1 MVVMSWKLL
10 DSQTVFL
17 DSWVALLDLNVH
29 LVRRL
34 ADVGSVPASSNAL
47 REGYLCVWGNMC
59 GIIMQHLAPSLWTP
73 CPQEQR
79 QGDSPKKASL
89 CAREIWRLTDGDW
102 WHLATID
109 FFWVVVAFGGVVD
122 CAVWFLRFS
131 TESLGFVPILD
142 IWWSGWH
149 GQASFHSS
157 SNKAVLLAEASCYL
171 PALLKFNTW
180 AILSLLIS
188 SDQSRFTI
196 LGLIE

>member
-1 MVVMSWKLL
+1 MGMGVVMSWKLL
-10 DSQTVFL
+10 D
-17 DSWVALLDLNVH
+17 
-29 LVRRL
+29 
-34 ADVGSVPASSNAL
+34 
-47 REGYLCVWGNMC
+47 
-59 GIIMQHLAPSLWTP
+59 LAPSHWTP

-109 FFWVVVAFGGVVD
+109 FFFGCYSFWWCGGLCSMV
-122 CAVWFLRFS
+122 S

-157 SNKAVLLAEASCYL
+157 SSKAVLLAEASCYL

-180 AILSLLIS
+180 AILSLLTS